1 MPRGPCATQG
11 FGRLAV
17 RPAQACAET
26 SSRGIVL
33 NEVARRIR
41 CAASSVMRWRNAWR
55 RHDADALKVRF
66 SPGRPRRLTR
76 RQEKRLV
83 RILLRGALA
92 NGYRTE
98 VWTTKR
104 VAEVIEKTLHVPC
117 HYNTAGKL
125 LHRLDWTPQKPER
138 RALERDEQASQR
150 RKKKVWPR
158 VRKTPQGWVL
168 T

>member
-1 MPRGPCATQG
+1 MTRGPCATQG

-83 RILLRGALA
+83 RILLRGA
-92 NGYRTE
+92 
-98 VWTTKR
+98 
-104 VAEVIEKTLHVPC
+104 
-117 HYNTAGKL
+117 
-125 LHRLDWTPQKPER
+125 R
-138 RALERDEQASQR
+138 RSEEHTSELQSPFLISYA
-150 RKKKVWPR
+150 VF
-158 VRKTPQGWVL
+158 
-168 T
+168 